1 MNKSKAKGTRAE
13 TRVVKYLATLGI
25 KAERRA
31 LSGSNDNGD
40 IKVVVGDKEYT
51 LEVKAG
57 KQTENPSRSQ
67 FQEWLNQTKTEA
79 DNARCSA
86 ALVIVRYRRAL
97 KDAEV
102 YIPEGNKIIFC
113 YLDEYVNYIK

>member
-13 TRVVKYLATLGI
+13 TRVVRYLAALGI

-31 LSGSNDNGD
+31 LSGSADNGD
-40 IKVVVGDKEYT
+40 IKVTIGDKEYT

-67 FQEWLNQTKTEA
+67 FQEWMTQTRIEA
-79 DNARCSA
+79 TNARCSA

-102 YIPEGNKIIFC
+102 YIPEEGRITFC
-113 YLDEYVNYIK
+113 YLDEYINYIS

>member
-13 TRVVKYLATLGI
+13 TRVVRYLATLGI

-40 IKVVVGDKEYT
+40 IKVIVGDKEYT

-79 DNARCSA
+79 TNARCSA
-86 ALVIVRYRRAL
+86 ALIIVRYRRAL

-102 YIPEGNKIIFC
+102 YIPEGDKIIFY
-113 YLDEYVNYIK
+113 YLDEYANHIK